1 MEVSTEQVECPVCG
15 QYANVHDLGRAGL
28 TPEEL
33 LRIRQYVKDGTL
45 GKMLIIADM
54 VSRRMDPTSTSMEL
68 SFNDTLE
75 RFGMKSGEKLDQL
88 VRLLNGISEK
98 IVGPGIGDV
107 SEMIAAEELRQ
118 AFPQDEFDRSAADQH
133 GTDIVAKVY
142 DRKDHAG
149 AISIS
154 VKETK
159 HWKNEFVEQ
168 LEKNMNQDSTKL
180 GILITKKLPKGT
192 NPTGQV
198 VHSNNQML
206 FLVHPQYALA
216 VYAGLR
222 EVVIHMHESEQY
234 IITKEQE
241 LMQIGRISKALVKW
255 ISGNEYQEIQNTLGE
270 INTNSEETD
279 GVLLQMQDYVE
290 RHVKKAS
297 EKQKKIRQQVLNA
310 GNLLT
315 GLKELLK
322 SPSTY
327 GDEEK

>member
-1 MEVSTEQVECPVCG
+1 MECPVCG
-15 QYANVHDLGRAGL
+15 QSTNIHDLGRAGL
-28 TPEEL
+28 TSEEL
-33 LRIRQYVKDGTL
+33 LRIRQYIKEGTL
-45 GKMLIIADM
+45 GKMLTIADL
-54 VSRRMDPTSTSMEL
+54 VNRRIDPTSTSMEL
-68 SFNDTLE
+68 SVNETLE
-75 RFGMKSGEKLDQL
+75 RFGIRNDEKIDQL
-88 VRLLNGISEK
+88 VRMLNGISEK

-133 GTDIVAKVY
+133 GTDIIAKVC
-142 DRKDHAG
+142 DRKDQVG
-149 AISIS
+149 SISIS

-168 LEKNMNQDSTKL
+168 LEKNMEQDSTKV
-180 GILITKKLPKGT
+180 GILITKKLPKGA

-198 VHSNNQML
+198 VHNSNHMF

-255 ISGNEYQEIQNTLGE
+255 ISGNEYQEIQTTLDE
-270 INTNSEETD
+270 IKTSSEETD

-297 EKQKKIRQQVLNA
+297 DKQKNIRQQILNA
-310 GNLLT
+310 GSLLT
-315 GLKELLK
+315 GLKDLLK
-322 SPSTY
+322 TSIQ
-327 GDEEK
+327 GDGEK